1 MPEENTVLE
10 ESILNS
16 IKHLLGITN
25 DNTVF
30 DGDIMIHINT
40 VLANLVSMGVGP
52 ENGYRITSVNNTW
65 SEFTEPDGENPLLI
79 ENVKT
84 YVYIK
89 VRLLFD
95 PPVNTSVI
103 NAFENQAKELEYRM
117 YTMRGGY

>member
-1 MPEENTVLE
+1 MPDNNTVLD

-16 IKHLLGITN
+16 IKHLLGIVP

-30 DGDIMIHINT
+30 DGDIAIHINT

-52 ENGYRITSVNNTW
+52 EDGYKITSSENSW
-65 SEFTEPDGENPLLI
+65 SEFVESEDENPLLI

-95 PPVNTSVI
+95 PPVNVSVI

>member
-1 MPEENTVLE
+1 MAGENTVLE

-16 IKHLLGITN
+16 IKHLLGITA

-30 DGDIMIHINT
+30 DGDIAIHINT

-52 ENGYRITSVNNTW
+52 ENGFSIHGANETW
-65 SEFTEPDGENPLLI
+65 ADFIGNEKPLLI
-79 ENVKT
+79 ENVKS

-89 VRLLFD
+89 VRLIFD

-117 YTMRGGY
+117 YTARGGY